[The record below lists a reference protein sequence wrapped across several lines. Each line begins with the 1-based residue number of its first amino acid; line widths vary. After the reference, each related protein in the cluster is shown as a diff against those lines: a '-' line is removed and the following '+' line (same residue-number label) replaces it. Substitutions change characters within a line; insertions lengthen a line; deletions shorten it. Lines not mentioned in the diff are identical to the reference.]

1 MDVRLEDLEPRIL
14 AIQLK
19 KELDCEDTT
28 QEARVSL
35 LDQAV
40 SHQRPD
46 IIQRLLQAGAS
57 LFTLKST
64 VLYSLIHE
72 DWKIHRLK
80 QLEVLKIFVA
90 ENLTH
95 FYTSYKWGSPL
106 NAIIVDTG
114 KRDMLYTCIDIG
126 I

>member
-28 QEARVSL
+28 QGALVSL

-64 VLYSLIHE
+64 V
-72 DWKIHRLK
+72 
-80 QLEVLKIFVA
+80 QFF
-90 ENLTH
+90 TH
-95 FYTSYKWGSPL
+95 LFMRIRRYT
-106 NAIIVDTG
+106 D
-114 KRDMLYTCIDIG
+114 
-126 I
+126 